1 MLKTFIHF
9 KNAKKVVSQIRSG
22 EWDAGTYS
30 IDGEV
35 FVSRL
40 NGYELWL
47 ANGPF
52 FCDIKKYRHE
62 VCQPAFG
69 LLFRHYVWWSAA
81 RKLKK
86 RFEIGHIPRL

>member
-9 KNAKKVVSQIRSG
+9 KNARKVVSQIRSG
-22 EWDAGTYS
+22 EWDAGVCL

-35 FVSRL
+35 YGTRL
-40 NGYELWL
+40 NGYKLWL

-52 FCDIKKYRHE
+52 FCDIKWYQYE
-62 VCQPAFG
+62 NCQPAFG
-69 LLFRHYVWWSAA
+69 LLFRHYVWWAAA